1 MKDTTVS
8 ISLSQVFSSL
18 TMREVCV
25 AVCLFLSLVEVH
37 PLTEYPYISF
47 MGENLTNHSYVDLT
61 LVGTDTSDPGNT
73 VRCHTDLPTHCTN
86 VQIKHRGDWYFPNG
100 TRLQFIASGHA
111 LLRIALLSELT
122 YIKETALA
130 PHHLVYITAIL
141 LMAMTTEQS
150 AV

>member
-1 MKDTTVS
+1 MCCCLPLLVS
-8 ISLSQVFSSL
+8 GGGPPTDRV
-18 TMREVCV
+18 
-25 AVCLFLSLVEVH
+25 
-37 PLTEYPYISF
+37 SF

-100 TRLQFIASGHA
+100 TRLHLVMLF
-111 LLRIALLSELT
+111 LRIALLSELT
-122 YIKETALA
+122 YFKETALA

-150 AV
+150 AM